1 MALECGVPA
10 EKFWDFTLQEL
21 IDIIDSYK
29 RRQKEVINKIFVLAD
44 VISNRI
50 GYLFTL
56 DNKRDNYTLAE
67 PWHYYPDLFEKD
79 MVKNED
85 ENPEQDAELQAYNLK
100 MMLWADR
107 WNQRRKEK
115 PDDTR
120 RTSGENQG

>member
-50 GYLFTL
+50 GYLFTP

-79 MVKNED
+79 KVENED
-85 ENPEQDAELQAYNLK
+85 ENPEKDAELQAYNLK